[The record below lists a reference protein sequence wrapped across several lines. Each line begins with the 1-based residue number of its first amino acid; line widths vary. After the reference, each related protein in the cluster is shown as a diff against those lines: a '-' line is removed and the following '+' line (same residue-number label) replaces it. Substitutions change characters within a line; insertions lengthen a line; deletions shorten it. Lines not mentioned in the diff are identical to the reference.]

1 MYNLYIHE
9 KRILENTKKQSDSF
23 LNEKIMKK
31 RQEKIQKLT
40 NNYNNRMKNF
50 IFSMCE
56 NPIILKNND
65 KEKNNVH
72 TMRNFKF
79 KEIITDKQRLNEI
92 ESYKKKLNSYEQ
104 RRKSIEKKR
113 NIKKIKNHTNY
124 VIIQP
129 QMRFNN
135 RTKLETII
143 DKLKKDDIINVET
156 LNATLLEHIKN
167 LKFTAVKKVKEFYQ
181 LLDKNDLEDR
191 EMQKII
197 QNISDVEQSEL
208 NNKYSLEDYLQWKY
222 NDIILSFQK
231 KATNNNENITT
242 NRIIKDIEN
251 NSNNNSSIKNDYKV
265 LQKDDFKTHFKGA
278 SQFIE
283 LMDLEDRNKK
293 IKKYILQKKRAMS
306 ALKLRNKNNTDFNI
320 FKRLK
325 DIKNPRNKKN
335 KKAQKLIRSLSV
347 FNLHYH
353 DKKNTNLLNKFDITD
368 FSLNNLNEGFKKKKL
383 MMKESMSN
391 EISKS
396 ISNGYMQ
403 KYNPIDLNSVSSIV
417 NLPKNIIIQNYDD
430 LSDIKSNEELKQKF
444 TLLSNELEQER
455 RKINDEKY
463 KKFVKRFSRSIFG
476 FKMKDKVTEM
486 NAENKQDYIMI
497 DKDIYPKKDIK
508 KIANKIFLKCN
519 YYNKIKSKI

>member
-9 KRILENTKKQSDSF
+9 KRILEDTKKQSDSCMD
-23 LNEKIMKK
+23 EKIMKK
-31 RQEKIQKLT
+31 RQKKVQKLT

-79 KEIITDKQRLNEI
+79 KEIITDKQRLKEI
-92 ESYKKKLNSYEQ
+92 ESYKHKLNSYEQ
-104 RRKSIEKKR
+104 KRKSIEKKR

-135 RTKLETII
+135 RTKIEKII
-143 DKLKKDDIINVET
+143 DKLKKDDIIDVET

-167 LKFTAVKKVKEFYQ
+167 LKFNDVKKVKEFYQ
-181 LLDKNDLEDR
+181 LLDKNDLEDI

-197 QNISDVEQSEL
+197 QNISEEEQSEL
-208 NNKYSLEDYLQWKY
+208 NNKYSLKDYLQWKY
-222 NDIILSFQK
+222 NDSILSFQK
-231 KATNNNENITT
+231 KATNNNENVTT
-242 NRIIKDIEN
+242 NRIVKNIEN
-251 NSNNNSSIKNDYKV
+251 NSNNSSIKNDYKV

-283 LMDLEDRNKK
+283 LMDLEERNEN

-306 ALKLRNKNNTDFNI
+306 ALELRNKNNTDFNT
-320 FKRLK
+320 FKRIK
-325 DIKNPRNKKN
+325 DTKKLRNKKN
-335 KKAQKLIRSLSV
+335 KKAQNLIKSLSV
-347 FNLHYH
+347 FNPYYH
-353 DKKNTNLLNKFDITD
+353 NKKNSNSLNKLDISD
-368 FSLNNLNEGFKKKKL
+368 FSLNNLNELFKRKKL
-383 MMKESMSN
+383 MMKKSMSN

-403 KYNPIDLNSVSSIV
+403 KYNPIDGNSISSIV
-417 NLPKNIIIQNYDD
+417 NLPKNIIIRKYDD
-430 LSDIKSNEELKQKF
+430 FSDIKAKKELKEKF

-455 RKINDEKY
+455 RKINYEKY

-476 FKMKDKVTEM
+476 FKMNDKVNEM
-486 NAENKQDYIMI
+486 KAENKQDYIMI
-497 DKDIYPKKDIK
+497 DKDIYQKKDIK
-508 KIANKIFLKCN
+508 TIANKIFLKCN
-519 YYNKIKSKI
+519 YYNKIKTKI